1 MSTTAVKNDAKP
13 AIVTPDYLE
22 ADVAR
27 MWRLG
32 EELHNDFVGND
43 PFPHIAIEDFVKPEV
58 LEGVLRETADKSAW
72 NHMNDQDQNKF
83 ATAKTLAMGPQ
94 TRSLI
99 NFLNGQE
106 MLQFLEK
113 LTGIEGLIPDPDL
126 AGGGLH
132 ELRDGGFLRIHA
144 DFNFQRRLKLDRR
157 INLLLYLNKDWDESW
172 GGNLELWDE
181 DTTKCIKRYTPEFNR
196 CVVFNTTD
204 RSFHGNPEPVSAP
217 DGRTRKSIAM
227 YYYTVGRPA
236 DEVSPDHMTMFRK
249 RPDERSAKD
258 AGISMARKW
267 LPPVVYD
274 GLRKLKK

>member
-1 MSTTAVKNDAKP
+1 MSSTAEKTV
-13 AIVTPDYLE
+13 VTPDYLE
-22 ADVAR
+22 ADVER
-27 MWRLG
+27 LWRLG
-32 EELHNDFVGND
+32 DELHEQFISND
-43 PFPHIAIEDFVKPEV
+43 PFPHIAVEDFVKPQV
-58 LEGVLRETADKSAW
+58 LEQVLQESADKTSW
-72 NHMNDQDQNKF
+72 SHMQDEDQNKF
-83 ATAKTLAMGPQ
+83 ATASTLGMGPA

-106 MLQFLEK
+106 MLKFLEK
-113 LTGIEGLIPDPDL
+113 LTGIQGLIPDPDL

-157 INLLLYLNKDWDESW
+157 INLLLYLNKDWEESW

-204 RSFHGNPEPVSAP
+204 RSFHGNPEPVKAP

-227 YYYTVGRPA
+227 YYYTVGRPD
-236 DEVSPDHMTMFRK
+236 DEVSPDHMTLFRK
-249 RPDERSAKD
+249 RPEERSAKD
-258 AGISMARKW
+258 AGISIARKW
-267 LPPVVYD
+267 LPPVLYD
-274 GLRKLKK
+274 GLRKLTR

>member
-1 MSTTAVKNDAKP
+1 MSTTAVPSEIP

-27 MWRLG
+27 LWRLG
-32 EELHNDFVGND
+32 SDLHQDFVKND
-43 PFPHIAIEDFVKPEV
+43 PFPHIAIEDFVKSDV
-58 LEGVLRETADKSAW
+58 LEAVLQETAEKSSW
-72 NHMNDQDQNKF
+72 SHMNDADQNKF
-83 ATAKTLAMGPQ
+83 ATAKTLAMGPK

-106 MLQFLEK
+106 MLTFLEK

-144 DFNFQRRLKLDRR
+144 DFNYQRRLKLDRR
-157 INLLLYLNKDWDESW
+157 INLLLYLNQGWEESW

-204 RSFHGNPEPVSAP
+204 RSFHGNPEPVKAP

-227 YYYTVGRPA
+227 YYYTVGRPD
-236 DEVSPDHMTMFRK
+236 DEVSPEHMTVFRK
-249 RPDERSAKD
+249 RPEERSAKD
-258 AGISMARKW
+258 AGISLARKW

-274 GLRKLKK
+274 KVRKLTK